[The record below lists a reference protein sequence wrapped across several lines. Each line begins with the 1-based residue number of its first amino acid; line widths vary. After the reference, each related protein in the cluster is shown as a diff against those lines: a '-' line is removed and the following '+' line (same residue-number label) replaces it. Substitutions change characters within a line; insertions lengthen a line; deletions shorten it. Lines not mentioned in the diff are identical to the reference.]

1 MNSKPAWA
9 EKPIVTYLNDGT
21 LFIAVFGMVEVSFWL
36 RLLRAFGAKRK
47 TISFRNA
54 VLLDLGVGDNYKIL
68 LCYYILEENNNKFVI
83 IKTKQRH

>member
-1 MNSKPAWA
+1 MSGKAHCYILQEQPINSCGC
-9 EKPIVTYLNDGT
+9 LS
-21 LFIAVFGMVEVSFWL
+21 MVEVSFWL